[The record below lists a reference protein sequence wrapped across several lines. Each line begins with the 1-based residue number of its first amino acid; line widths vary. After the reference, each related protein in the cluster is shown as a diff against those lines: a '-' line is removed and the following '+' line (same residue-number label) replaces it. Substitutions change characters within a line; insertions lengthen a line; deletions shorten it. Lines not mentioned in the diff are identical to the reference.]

1 MIAIISG
8 KVLETRID
16 GLVINV
22 GGVGLFVLASPDLIA
37 RAKVGEEIS
46 VHTSLVVREDSLT
59 LFGFESVLS
68 RELFELVQSV
78 SGFGPKLAFTILA
91 AMSPDEFREAIATED
106 VNRLKQTPGV
116 GAKGA
121 QRLVLELKDRIG
133 LSSGHLKS
141 TNATSNW
148 KIQVEQGLVG
158 LGWSTKDANKAIMA
172 VAQEINSQ
180 ELNED
185 IEIAMLLKRALQ
197 ILAKS

>member
-1 MIAIISG
+1 MIAVVSG

-22 GGVGLFVLASPDLIA
+22 GGIGLFVLCAPDLIA
-37 RAKVGEEIS
+37 RAKIGEEIS
-46 VHTSLVVREDSLT
+46 VNTSLVVREDSLT

-68 RELFELVQSV
+68 RELFEIVQSV

-91 AMSPDEFREAIATED
+91 AMSPDEFRDAIANED

-133 LSSGHLKS
+133 FSSNQLKS

-148 KIQVEQGLVG
+148 KIQLEQGLVG
-158 LGWSTKDANKAIMA
+158 LGWSTKDANKAIA
-172 VAQEINSQ
+172 TVAQEISSDDSNG
-180 ELNED
+180 EV
-185 IEIAMLLKRALQ
+185 EIALLLKRALQ